1 METTPA
7 QSLQGAAANASAEH
21 RSETV
26 QSNGRHG
33 DPRQAGPLERALG
46 RPPRQV
52 LDRRAQHHCRR
63 WRRDASGASGPGVAR
78 FDPPRRAGTT
88 TTTTCGVVSVA
99 RERRCVPR
107 ALRDVREVEVVG
119 GGRRGP
125 GRKPNEMAIG
135 VGKANLF
142 LPINFSPSLWLALK
156 SNLDGNPT

>member
-1 METTPA
+1 MDEVAPSTWCLTARRARRLTGEPSA
-7 QSLQGAAANASAEH
+7 IAAA
-21 RSETV
+21 
-26 QSNGRHG
+26 G
-33 DPRQAGPLERALG
+33 DGTGLRNPAAGEDAPGAPGAGLAPFG
-46 RPPRQV
+46 PPRP
-52 LDRRAQHHCRR
+52 A
-63 WRRDASGASGPGVAR
+63 
-78 FDPPRRAGTT
+78 PPRRAGTT

>member
-1 METTPA
+1 V
-7 QSLQGAAANASAEH
+7 L
-21 RSETV
+21 
-26 QSNGRHG
+26 
-33 DPRQAGPLERALG
+33 D
-46 RPPRQV
+46 RPPRQA
-52 LDRRAQHHCRR
+52 LDRRAQRHCRR
-63 WRRDASGASGPGVAR
+63 RRRDRVTESRGGRGRTWCSGCRSRPLRPA
-78 FDPPRRAGTT
+78 PPRRAGTT

-142 LPINFSPSLWLALK
+142 LPINFSPSLWLAGWLSSPIWTEILLDYHLLK
-156 SNLDGNPT
+156 SLTSSSQ